1 MKRRR
6 KTSQNK
12 PSNPVSGG
20 RRERQPGKPERG
32 HGRGRPEQGGTS
44 RAEVSRRARPDRP
57 ERSLFYG
64 EVRLQ
69 GGWTQ
74 VRLMNRELAS
84 LDVAVED
91 AGGFTLEAGEIVRVR
106 LLPRGGR
113 GATPAVVVENLGRNP
128 VGLASLVAIDN
139 HNLPIAFP
147 PEVVQAAEA
156 LPAFRMGDG
165 PARTDWRKLA
175 IVTIDGADAR
185 DFDDAVWAE
194 PGVGPLEGGYRII
207 VAIADVAHYV
217 TPGSDLDVE
226 ARARGNS
233 TYLPDRVLPM
243 LPERLSND
251 LCSLRPREDR
261 PVLGVEMEIDASGKL
276 VRHRFHRA
284 VIHSAARLTYEQV
297 QAAMDGQPD
306 EMTGP
311 LAGAIGNL
319 RAAYEVLAA
328 AKAARGAMDL
338 DLPEAKVILDDKG
351 EVSGVAGRPRLVS
364 HRLIEE
370 LMILANVA
378 AAEAISKTGVGGLY
392 RIHDRPDKMKQM
404 ALKQALGPLGF
415 TVPPVEGQPKHW
427 AALAAQINGHPAA
440 QSLLRL
446 VLQSQQQARYSP
458 DNIGHYGLALPLYA
472 HFTSPIRRYSDLV
485 VHRALI
491 AALKLGEGGDKATPE
506 RLADWGE
513 HLALT
518 ERNSQYAEWE
528 ARDRLIAQYYDKLV
542 AMSAEKP
549 VFDAVVMSVQPFGM
563 FVAIEQVA
571 EGLLPGRM
579 LGDGWQYYPTQ
590 MCWARRH
597 SKQSL
602 RPGSKVRV
610 KLLEADRVA
619 GRLTFGLPTP
629 EPSAPATAGR
639 PRRLY

>member
-1 MKRRR
+1 MRMKRRR

-12 PSNPVSGG
+12 PTTHATQGDARRGRTG
-20 RRERQPGKPERG
+20 RRRGAPEAQKG
-32 HGRGRPEQGGTS
+32 ADQAHSG
-44 RAEVSRRARPDRP
+44 AARPARP

-74 VRLMNRELAS
+74 VRLMSRELAA
-84 LDVAVED
+84 LEVVVED
-91 AGGFTLEAGEIVRVR
+91 AGGLTLETGDIVRVR
-106 LLPRGGR
+106 ILPRGGR
-113 GATPAVVVENLGRNP
+113 GPAPAAVMENLGRNP
-128 VGLASLVAIDN
+128 PGLASLVAIDN
-139 HNLPIAFP
+139 HHLPVAFP
-147 PEVVQAAEA
+147 DEVVREAEE
-156 LPAFRMGDG
+156 LPAFRMEDAPGD
-165 PARTDWRKLA
+165 RTGWRALP

-194 PGVGPLEGGYRII
+194 PLKDGYRII

-217 TPGSDLDVE
+217 RPGTDLDHE
-226 ARARGNS
+226 ARERGNS
-233 TYLPDRVLPM
+233 TYLPDRVIPM

-261 PVLGVEMEIDASGKL
+261 PVLGVEMEIDATGRL
-276 VRHRFHRA
+276 VKHRFRRA
-284 VIHSAARLTYEQV
+284 AIHSAARLTYEQV
-297 QAAMDGQPD
+297 QAAMDGNPD
-306 EMTGP
+306 EATGP
-311 LAGAIGNL
+311 LLDAIGNL
-319 RAAYEVLAA
+319 RGAYEVLVA
-328 AKAARGAMDL
+328 AKHARGAMDL
-338 DLPEAKVILDDKG
+338 DLPEARVMVDETG
-351 EVSGVAGRPRLVS
+351 QVSGVAARPRLAS

-378 AAEAISKTGVGGLY
+378 AAEALSKSGTAGLY
-392 RIHDRPDKMKQM
+392 RIHDRPDKLKQT

-415 TVPPVEGQPKHW
+415 TVPPPDARPKHW
-427 AALAAQINGHPAA
+427 ATLAAQINGHPAA

-491 AALKLGEGGDKATPE
+491 AALKLGNGGSAYAQE
-506 RLADWGE
+506 RLTDLGD
-513 HLALT
+513 HLAAT

-528 ARDRLIAQYYDKLV
+528 ARDRMIAQYYDRLV
-542 AMSAEKP
+542 ATSAEKP
-549 VFDAVVMSVQPFGM
+549 AFDAVVMSVQPFGL

-610 KLLEADRVA
+610 RMIEADRVA
-619 GRLTFGLPTP
+619 GRLTFGLAGQERP
-629 EPSAPATAGR
+629 APAQDAR